1 MDTITTPEAA
11 VRHDAAD
18 GRRAGLALGAALT
31 ASAALLAVAGVSL
44 AWLVGS
50 FGISAAAASQ
60 IVTAIEIGG
69 AAVAIITAILGAGV
83 VGLVVSTVVWYLKRK
98 LRTLAIA

>member
-1 MDTITTPEAA
+1 MDMITSSQVAMRP
-11 VRHDAAD
+11 DATD
-18 GRRAGLALGAALT
+18 GRRAGLALGSALA

-50 FGISAAAASQ
+50 FGISTAAASQ

-83 VGLVVSTVVWYLKRK
+83 VGIVVSTVVWYLKRK
-98 LRTLAIA
+98 LRSLAIA

>member
-1 MDTITTPEAA
+1 MDTITKSRIATRRDTP
-11 VRHDAAD
+11 DP
-18 GRRAGLALGAALT
+18 RRASIALGTALA

-50 FGISAAAASQ
+50 FGISTAAASQ

-83 VGLVVSTVVWYLKRK
+83 VGIVVSTVLWYLKRK
-98 LRTLAIA
+98 LRALAIA